1 MTTAS
6 PARTEATTSS
16 RHERRRARRDR
27 SDRSEHGAP
36 REERPRSRDK
46 RSDAREARPS
56 SGRPAHAD
64 HARAKPSAQRPHKAE
79 RPHEAERSHK
89 AGKAVDLRA
98 QMKLWLSAIDTTL
111 TAIERTA
118 WEVRA
123 LGDSARSLFERGQR
137 DVVTPLRRKSD
148 DLRTLPQRFTRL
160 TSTGLVLGGVAAA
173 YRLHTTKAAFM
184 SEAGA
189 AEAREALHTNSARSL
204 YELSVRQGGAFLK
217 LGQMLASRPDLLP
230 AAYIRELEKLQDAAP
245 PVAFADVRR
254 VLESELGKPIEA
266 VFARLEEAPLAAAS
280 IGQVHRAVLHDGRT
294 VAVKVQRPNV
304 DKLVALDMSLLEIF
318 VRALAE
324 KLPPLDFDTIIRET
338 RAMIDAELDYRREA
352 DITAQVSAFFAGT
365 PHTGAPSV
373 VRELSSQRVLV
384 TEFRAGEKITRR
396 LDALARERDAGDAE
410 AGRALTDLLS
420 RVLESYARQ
429 VLEAGVFQA
438 DPHPGNLLA
447 DEAGNLTVL
456 DFGCAKVLDATQ
468 RANLR
473 ALLKATL
480 VKDFARMAEAM
491 EQMGFRTESG
501 TRAGLEAYA
510 RTALG
515 QLATVSADG
524 GFMNQL
530 EMIAK
535 VAEFGRFV
543 ESDPIAKLP
552 EEFVMLGRVF
562 GTLSGLFVHYRP
574 EVSAVGRVLPVVMMA
589 LMAS

>member
-1 MTTAS
+1 MISAT
-6 PARTEATTSS
+6 PARSDVPS
-16 RHERRRARRDR
+16 KRHKRGRSGRHERRAELHAVPAVSEPAAETPRTHKKK
-27 SDRSEHGAP
+27 SRSERP
-36 REERPRSRDK
+36 ERSERP
-46 RSDAREARPS
+46 ARP
-56 SGRPAHAD
+56 
-64 HARAKPSAQRPHKAE
+64 QRSE
-79 RPHEAERSHK
+79 RPERRSATGAELRSQ
-89 AGKAVDLRA
+89 L
-98 QMKLWLSAIDTTL
+98 KLWLSAIDTTL

-123 LGDSARSLFERGQR
+123 LGDSTRSLFERGQR
-137 DVVTPLRRKSD
+137 EVVTPMRKAGD
-148 DLRTLPQRFTRL
+148 DLRTLPQRFARL
-160 TSTGLVLGGVAAA
+160 TSTGLVLGGVATA
-173 YRLHTTKAAFM
+173 YRLHSTKAAFM
-184 SEAGA
+184 SEARA
-189 AEAREALHTNSARSL
+189 SEAHEALHASSAKSL
-204 YELSVRQGGAFLK
+204 YELSIRQGGAFLK

-254 VLESELGKPIEA
+254 VLEAELGQPIA
-266 VFARLEEAPLAAAS
+266 ALFAELCETPIAAAS
-280 IGQVHRAVLHDGRT
+280 IGQVHRGVLHDGRV

-304 DKLVALDMSLLEIF
+304 DKLVALDMSLLEVF

-338 RAMIDAELDYRREA
+338 RAMIDAELDYCREA
-352 DITAQVSAFFAGT
+352 DITAQMSAFFAGT
-365 PHTGAPSV
+365 PNMGAPAV
-373 VRELSSQRVLV
+373 VRELSTQRVLV
-384 TEFRAGEKITRR
+384 TEFRAGDKITRR
-396 LDALARERDAGDAE
+396 LDALVARRDQGDSE
-410 AGRALTDLLS
+410 AQAALTELLS

-456 DFGCAKVLDATQ
+456 DFGCAKVLEPAQ
-468 RANLR
+468 RDNLR

-480 VKDFARMAEAM
+480 VKDYARMAEAM
-491 EQMGFRTESG
+491 ERMGFRTASG
-501 TRAGLEAYA
+501 TREGLEGYA
-510 RTALG
+510 RAALG

-524 GFMNQL
+524 GFVNQL

-543 ESDPIAKLP
+543 DSDPIAKLP

-574 EVSAVGRVLPVVMMA
+574 DVSAVARVLPVVMVA
-589 LMAS
+589 LMS